1 VRPGRGVRAAA
12 GALLLA
18 ATGCTGAQNMNVL
31 DPRGPQAARI
41 AEWFWFSF
49 ALAALIFV
57 AYCVIL
63 GVSIWKARERERTGR
78 ENPRAPQHARHLVLW
93 GGVVVPAV
101 VLLGLLVYSLVVDR
115 ALATLAH
122 PTDPDVLTVEV
133 TGHQFWWEVRY
144 RDQGRPYREF
154 TTANEIHIP
163 VGRPVRFHLIS
174 RDVIH
179 SFWVPNLHGKTD
191 LIPRRPNTLIMQAD
205 SAGVYHG
212 QCAEFCGVQHAKMR
226 FLVIAQPEE
235 EFLAW
240 WDRQVQPAAPPADSL
255 LMAGRDAFMGE
266 GCALCH
272 AVRGTEAM
280 GRVGPDLTHFGS
292 RGTLGAGIAP
302 NTRGHLA
309 GWIID
314 PQGMKPGN
322 FMPPM
327 KMDGERLQALV
338 AYLHSLR

>member
-1 VRPGRGVRAAA
+1 VRRSSRSFSTAA
-12 GALLLA
+12 ALLLGA
-18 ATGCTGAQNMNVL
+18 CTGPLEMNAL

-49 ALAALIFV
+49 ALAVVIFV
-57 AYCVIL
+57 AFCVVL
-63 GVSIWKARERERTGR
+63 GVSIHKARRRERGGG
-78 ENPRAPQHARHLVLW
+78 EDPRAPLHARQMVLW
-93 GGVVVPAV
+93 GGVLVPVV
-101 VLLGLLVYSLVVDR
+101 VLFTLLVYSLVVDR

-122 PTDPDVLTVEV
+122 PDDPRLITIEV

-144 RDQGRPYREF
+144 RDPERPYREF

-163 VGRPVRFHLIS
+163 VGRPVRFDLRS

-179 SFWVPNLHGKTD
+179 SFWVPNLHGKQD
-191 LIPRRPNTLIMQAD
+191 LIPRRPTTLILQAD
-205 SAGVYHG
+205 SPGAYQG

-240 WDRQVQPAAPPADSL
+240 WDRQVQPAAPTTDPL
-255 LMAGRDAFMGE
+255 LVAGRDVFMRE

-280 GRVGPDLTHFGS
+280 GRVGPDLTHFGA
-292 RGTLGAGIAP
+292 RRTLGAGIAP
-302 NTRGHLA
+302 NTPGHLA
-309 GWIID
+309 GWIVD
-314 PQGMKPGN
+314 AQGMKPGN
-322 FMPPM
+322 HMPPM
-327 KMDGERLQALV
+327 RMEGESLQALV
-338 AYLHSLR
+338 GYLRSLR